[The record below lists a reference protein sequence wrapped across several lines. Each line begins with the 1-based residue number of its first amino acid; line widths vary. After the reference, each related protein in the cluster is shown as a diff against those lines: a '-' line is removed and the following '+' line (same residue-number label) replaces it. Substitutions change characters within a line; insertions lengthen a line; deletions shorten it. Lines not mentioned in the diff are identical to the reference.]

1 VTDEELARAKDQ
13 YLNSYVFNF
22 DSKSEIVNRLSTYEF
37 FGYPLNFMEKVKGAV
52 EKVTKKDVLRV
63 AKKYL
68 RPDKVQ
74 ILVVGKKE
82 DFDKP
87 LSSLGEVNVI
97 DIKIPPAKPKTKE

>member
-1 VTDEELARAKDQ
+1 MDR
-13 YLNSYVFNF
+13 
-22 DSKSEIVNRLSTYEF
+22 
-37 FGYPLNFMEKVKGAV
+37 VKEGV

-68 RPDKVQ
+68 RPDNVQ

-87 LSSLGEVNVI
+87 LTALGEVNVI
-97 DIKIPPAKPKTKE
+97 DIKIPPLNPKKKTGN

>member
-1 VTDEELARAKDQ
+1 MIKHWGDTLGHNLVKKIREERLMSKAELARKAGV
-13 YLNSYVFNF
+13 S
-22 DSKSEIVNRLSTYEF
+22 
-37 FGYPLNFMEKVKGAV
+37 PLTMDRVKKGV
-52 EKVTKKDVLRV
+52 EKVTKEDVLRV

-87 LSSLGEVNVI
+87 LSTLGEVNVI
-97 DIKIPPAKPKTKE
+97 DIKIPRLKREEKK

>member
-1 VTDEELARAKDQ
+1 MDR
-13 YLNSYVFNF
+13 
-22 DSKSEIVNRLSTYEF
+22 
-37 FGYPLNFMEKVKGAV
+37 VKKGV

-74 ILVVGKKE
+74 ILVVGKQE

-87 LSSLGEVNVI
+87 LATLGEVNVI
-97 DIKIPPAKPKTKE
+97 DIEIPPLTPKKKTSN

>member
-1 VTDEELARAKDQ
+1 M
-13 YLNSYVFNF
+13 
-22 DSKSEIVNRLSTYEF
+22 TYAF
-37 FGYPLNFMEKVKGAV
+37 FGYPLDFMDRVKKGV
-52 EKVTKKDVLRV
+52 EKVTEEDVLRV

-87 LSSLGEVNVI
+87 LTALGEVNVI
-97 DIKIPPAKPKTKE
+97 DIKIPSAKVGKEVKKK